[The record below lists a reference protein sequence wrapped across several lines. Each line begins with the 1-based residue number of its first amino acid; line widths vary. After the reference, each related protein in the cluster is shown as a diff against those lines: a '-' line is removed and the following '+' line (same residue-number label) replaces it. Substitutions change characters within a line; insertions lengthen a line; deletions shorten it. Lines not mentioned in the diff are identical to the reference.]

1 MIIVNFE
8 GRLGNQMFQYA
19 FALATAKRF
28 KTTFNIHILH
38 PNVYTFI
45 LEKYFDLPSY
55 NFFWGRVLR
64 SCFRKFGQ
72 PFFSTHEVS
81 LMEMSRVEKLR
92 NNIRFTRYFQS
103 NLFFKD
109 CVEVI
114 KKEFTLAKKYVDE
127 FNDIYKEVLEKNKIV
142 VIHMRLTDYINNGWD
157 LPISYYKSC
166 LDRISNLEEYKV
178 FVVSDDIDLAKK
190 KIDYKGALHFQEN
203 SEIIDFQL
211 LQHADIAII
220 PNSSFSWWAA
230 YLNNKPNKV
239 VLLQN
244 IGWDLKRK
252 KNSRWG

>member
-1 MIIVNFE
+1 
-8 GRLGNQMFQYA
+8 
-19 FALATAKRF
+19 
-28 KTTFNIHILH
+28 
-38 PNVYTFI
+38 
-45 LEKYFDLPSY
+45 
-55 NFFWGRVLR
+55 
-64 SCFRKFGQ
+64 
-72 PFFSTHEVS
+72 
-81 LMEMSRVEKLR
+81 
-92 NNIRFTRYFQS
+92 YFQS